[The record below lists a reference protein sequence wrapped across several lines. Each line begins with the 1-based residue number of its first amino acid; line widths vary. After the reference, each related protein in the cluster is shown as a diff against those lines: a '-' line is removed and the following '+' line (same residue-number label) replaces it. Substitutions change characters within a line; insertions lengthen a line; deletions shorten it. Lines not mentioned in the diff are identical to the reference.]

1 MYLYVPL
8 VWELCPTVLLGVPTA
23 LILAEDPN
31 VPSSNIQSRE
41 FDL

>member
-8 VWELCPTVLLGVPTA
+8 VWELCPSVPLTS
-23 LILAEDPN
+23 LAEDPT